1 MSISYLVK
9 RISQARN
16 ARPATKDVPRL
27 PRGTSHEPRKRF
39 NENCF
44 GQVESFLRAR
54 QRQDQSHADCNAA
67 LSFVA
72 APGLGHPALLRQ
84 GGYESGTD
92 RAAAHFPRPDR
103 RRARSEA
110 QGASR
115 FCRGGDKNH
124 TAGNYWRYPQVAE
137 VGG

>member
-1 MSISYLVK
+1 MNEYLVSREAYLASK
-9 RISQARN
+9 EREASNERRATTPTRN
-16 ARPATKDVPRL
+16 EIRATRYEI
-27 PRGTSHEPRKRF
+27 RGTRYEERDTRNEPRDTNNEPRKRF

-92 RAAAHFPRPDR
+92 R
-103 RRARSEA
+103 
-110 QGASR
+110 
-115 FCRGGDKNH
+115 
-124 TAGNYWRYPQVAE
+124 
-137 VGG
+137 